1 MLNGVWLNS
10 IFPNKLTCCQATGE
24 TPLMM
29 SIAAWSPA
37 PCWGLPQRL
46 VLAQQILQE
55 IDRFQERCII
65 DTTGEFQIR
74 EQVPQI
80 AFEGERQLGVMS
92 PLATRLVEF
101 NVAHKVGNHREA
113 FWFKQGKRGRLYF
126 SEWCVC
132 RYRRIDKQIQHLPSG
147 LKVLGCL
154 DHRSLRCL
162 FRGELGCLLV
172 LIDKVN
178 KCLDQIIVNLTKA
191 MISEAQQVQTCGCNR
206 NPLQLVDRVELDQGG
221 IVFYTLVGDSGGHEK
236 SMGKFV

>member
-1 MLNGVWLNS
+1 MALHALRYDGGWKRRG
-10 IFPNKLTCCQATGE
+10 I
-24 TPLMM
+24 
-29 SIAAWSPA
+29 
-37 PCWGLPQRL
+37 GLPRRL

-147 LKVLGCL
+147 LKVLGL
-154 DHRSLRCL
+154 PRSSQFALPLPWRAW
-162 FRGELGCLLV
+162 LLAR
-172 LIDKVN
+172 
-178 KCLDQIIVNLTKA
+178 T
-191 MISEAQQVQTCGCNR
+191 
-206 NPLQLVDRVELDQGG
+206 DR
-221 IVFYTLVGDSGGHEK
+221 
-236 SMGKFV
+236 